1 MAQST
6 SLMERVRNGAIAG
19 AVGTCALD
27 VATYLDVA
35 VRGRPPSSMPSE
47 AAGRLADAAH
57 VSLGAEKKTA
67 ENRKTGIGA
76 LLGYADGIATGAAFA
91 LLARRPRFAVAAV
104 VLGAGAMLASDVPAT
119 VSGMTN
125 PKEWGLSGW
134 LSDLVPHLV
143 YGAAAAYAYDRL
155 QSSSS

>member
-1 MAQST
+1 MADTALAS
-6 SLMERVRNGAIAG
+6 RVRNGVIAG

-35 VRGRPPSSMPSE
+35 LRGRPPSDLPFRSAE
-47 AAGRLADAAH
+47 RLAAAAH
-57 VSLGAEKKTA
+57 VSLGSKKKTA
-67 ENRKTGIGA
+67 DNRKRGIGA

-91 LLARRPRFAVAAV
+91 LVARRPNFAVATVA
-104 VLGAGAMLASDVPAT
+104 LGVAAMLASDVPAT

-125 PKEWGLSGW
+125 PKEWGWSGW
-134 LSDLVPHLV
+134 LSDVVPHLV
-143 YGAAAAYAYDRL
+143 YGAAAAYVFDRL